1 MIVTHISLPYLSKWT
16 IFNVHNSS
24 ASGMA
29 SYNIA
34 IEVCRTYARPQP
46 HPLHGHS
53 YIDIA
58 PSVNVVLTQN
68 VM

>member
-29 SYNIA
+29 SYNILDRG
-34 IEVCRTYARPQP
+34 VSYVRPSP
-46 HPLHGHS
+46 A
-53 YIDIA
+53 A
-58 PSVNVVLTQN
+58 PTTWLPS
-68 VM
+68 